1 VDLTARA
8 SEGRID
14 PVIGRRSEI
23 ERIVHLLRRRTE
35 NNPILLGESGVGK
48 TALATGLAI
57 MFFFFF
63 SMFIVFFHVKLL
75 IHDGKMDVFKYGSN
89 RIL

>member
-1 VDLTARA
+1 V
-8 SEGRID
+8 
-14 PVIGRRSEI
+14 VIGRRSET

-48 TALATGLAI
+48 TAIATGLAI

-63 SMFIVFFHVKLL
+63 FNVYCIFSCKIT
-75 IHDGKMDVFKYGSN
+75 DS
-89 RIL
+89 